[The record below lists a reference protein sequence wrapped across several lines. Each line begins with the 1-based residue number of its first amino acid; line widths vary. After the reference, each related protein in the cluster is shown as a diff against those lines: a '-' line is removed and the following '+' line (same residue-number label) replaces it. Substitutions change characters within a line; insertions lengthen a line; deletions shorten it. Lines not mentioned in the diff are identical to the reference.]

1 MPKVVV
7 KSPVFDKV
15 VEPCGYLK
23 GGIDENFLEDNGD
36 KKQTRNAPQRAVA
49 AMRPGLD
56 ACLVRIMAPKNDP
69 PKRIRIQAEAKGDG
83 RKTPKATR
91 EPTIIDENSAPP

>member
-1 MPKVVV
+1 
-7 KSPVFDKV
+7 
-15 VEPCGYLK
+15 
-23 GGIDENFLEDNGD
+23 
-36 KKQTRNAPQRAVA
+36 
-49 AMRPGLD
+49 MRPGLD

-69 PKRIRIQAEAKGDG
+69 PRRMRIQAEAKGDG